1 MLKGKENISTIQC
14 ILTIGLL
21 KQATIA
27 SMADR
32 KSKRGTSSSHQSTT
46 SAGIQ
51 SDQDIGDLL
60 GSRIDEAMLQVIKRM
75 AFVDLRRRLE
85 ASIYIVCRTELSHEA
100 ILQDLEEVGV
110 RV

>member
-1 MLKGKENISTIQC
+1 MNRKDNISVIQC
-14 ILTIGLL
+14 ILTIGLM

-32 KSKRGTSSSHQSTT
+32 KCTQGKSSSHQSTT
-46 SAGIQ
+46 NAGVQ
-51 SDQDIGDLL
+51 SDQDIGDLW
-60 GSRIDEAMLQVIKRM
+60 GSRIDEAMLQVIKHT

-100 ILQDLEEVGV
+100 IL
-110 RV
+110 